1 MTSSEHLEI
10 NLREILRQRLPKQFP
25 FIPRPFISW
34 LENFIRQKQM
44 NRLLDAT
51 AGLKDAEFCDG
62 VLRHLNISYTID
74 GAENI
79 PASPHDSRVV
89 FVSNHPLGGLDGM
102 TLISIITRHTGQ
114 NVKFLVNDLLMAVKP
129 LHGVFLPINKH
140 GRQNRNALNDI
151 NNAFAGPAP
160 IIIFPAGLCSRK
172 QKNGEIAD
180 PIWQKTFINRC
191 IQSGRDII
199 PVHFNA
205 RNSNFFYNFAKL
217 RKMLRIPF
225 NLEMTRLPAE
235 VIDSRDA
242 RFSITVGKRIP
253 HSTLKGGAYAQNEAL
268 KIRNIVYNLNR
279 KP

>member
-1 MTSSEHLEI
+1 MTSTEHLEI
-10 NLREILRQRLPKQFP
+10 NLRQILKQRLPKQFP
-25 FIPRPFISW
+25 FIPRPLISW
-34 LENFIRQKQM
+34 LEKFIRQKQM
-44 NRLLDAT
+44 NRLLDDT
-51 AGLKDAEFCDG
+51 AGLKNAEFCDG
-62 VLRHLNISYTID
+62 VLRHLGISYSVL

-79 PASPHDSRVV
+79 PSLSENSRVV

-102 TLISIITRHTGQ
+102 TLISIITRHTGR

-140 GRQNRNALNDI
+140 GRQNRNALNEI
-151 NNAFAGPAP
+151 NSAFQGDDP

-180 PIWQKTFINRC
+180 TVWQKTFINRC
-191 IQSGRDII
+191 IQSERDII
-199 PVHFNA
+199 PIHFNA

-235 VIDSRDA
+235 VINSRNA
-242 RFSITVGKRIP
+242 RFTITVGRRIP
-253 HSTLKGGAYAQNEAL
+253 FSSLNGGADAQNEAL